1 VKKKKLE
8 DAMLWRWLSEGVV
21 GCALKSH
28 NMPTTTTTTTV
39 AKE

>member
-1 VKKKKLE
+1 LE

-21 GCALKSH
+21 GCALNSH
-28 NMPTTTTTTTV
+28 YMSTTTTTTV